1 MPGLRR
7 RQRGKPAARLVVEG
21 DGRRGSLDAGCLER
35 VVVAEMVRRG
45 NRSAERCVADGVH
58 GKNRGP
64 ALAASVRHEGA

>member
-7 RQRGKPAARLVVEG
+7 RQRGKPAARVLVEG

-45 NRSAERCVADGVH
+45 NGSAGGV
-58 GKNRGP
+58 
-64 ALAASVRHEGA
+64 